1 MSLLRLITGITV
13 TADSAQVSDVL
24 IWLPSI
30 GTMTSSCTNFKLRKK
45 GTKMVIM
52 ITIMITIMMMMMMMM
67 MIVMMM
73 MMMMMMMTM
82 MMTMMIV
89 MMIMII
95 MIFFKGRGFN

>member
-1 MSLLRLITGITV
+1 MSLLRLITGIPV

-30 GTMTSSCTNFKLRKK
+30 STMTSSCTNFKPRKK
-45 GTKMVIM
+45 GTKMVVM

-67 MIVMMM
+67 MMIV

>member
-1 MSLLRLITGITV
+1 MSLLRLITGIPV

-30 GTMTSSCTNFKLRKK
+30 STMTSSCTNFKPRKK

-67 MIVMMM
+67 MMIVMM

-95 MIFFKGRGFN
+95 MIFFKGGGFN

>member
-1 MSLLRLITGITV
+1 MSLLRLITGIPV

-30 GTMTSSCTNFKLRKK
+30 STMTSSCTNFKPRKK
-45 GTKMVIM
+45 GTKMV
-52 ITIMITIMMMMMMMM
+52 IMITIMMMMMMMM

-73 MMMMMMMTM
+73 MMMMTM
-82 MMTMMIV
+82 MMAMMIV

>member
-1 MSLLRLITGITV
+1 MSLLRLITGIPV

-30 GTMTSSCTNFKLRKK
+30 STMTSSCTNFKPRKK
-45 GTKMVIM
+45 GTKMVIT

-67 MIVMMM
+67 MIV
-73 MMMMMMMTM
+73 MMMMMTM

-95 MIFFKGRGFN
+95 MIFFKGRGVN

>member
-1 MSLLRLITGITV
+1 MSLLRLITGIPV

-30 GTMTSSCTNFKLRKK
+30 STMTSSCTNFKPRKK

-67 MIVMMM
+67 M
-73 MMMMMMMTM
+73 

-95 MIFFKGRGFN
+95 MIIFQGKRF

>member
-1 MSLLRLITGITV
+1 MSLLRLITGIPV

-30 GTMTSSCTNFKLRKK
+30 STMTSSCTNFKPRKK

-73 MMMMMMMTM
+73 MMMMTM

>member
-1 MSLLRLITGITV
+1 MSLLRLITGIPV

-30 GTMTSSCTNFKLRKK
+30 STMTSSCTNFKPRKK

-73 MMMMMMMTM
+73 MMMMTM

-95 MIFFKGRGFN
+95 MIFFQGKRF

>member
-1 MSLLRLITGITV
+1 MSLLRLITGIPV

-30 GTMTSSCTNFKLRKK
+30 STMTSSCTNFKPRKK

-67 MIVMMM
+67 IVMM

-82 MMTMMIV
+82 MMMMMIV
-89 MMIMII
+89 MIIMMI

>member
-1 MSLLRLITGITV
+1 MSLLRLITGIPV

-30 GTMTSSCTNFKLRKK
+30 STMTSSCTNFKPRKK

-67 MIVMMM
+67 MMIV